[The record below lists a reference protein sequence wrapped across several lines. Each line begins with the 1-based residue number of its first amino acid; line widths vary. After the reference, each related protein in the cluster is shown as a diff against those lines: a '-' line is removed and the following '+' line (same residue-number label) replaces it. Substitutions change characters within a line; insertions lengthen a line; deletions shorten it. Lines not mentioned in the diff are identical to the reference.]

1 MYPSLARTT
10 RRQRRLEIRRAVRV
24 HRFVAVVAVAVITA
38 VGLVSVAVSTLTPAG
53 AVPYQDWPTFLQNVG
68 RTGATTDP
76 GLSVANSSLL
86 KLKWTF
92 AAGGPIM

>member
-24 HRFVAVVAVAVITA
+24 HRFVAVVAVAAITA

-53 AVPYQDWPTFLQNVG
+53 AVPY
-68 RTGATTDP
+68 
-76 GLSVANSSLL
+76 
-86 KLKWTF
+86 
-92 AAGGPIM
+92 